1 MSVAERVPAARMT
14 LPVCAL
20 ALGVLTWWAVVT
32 VFAIPAFL
40 LPSPV
45 AVAAH
50 LADSPELFV
59 ANAVITFERIVVGG
73 AVGIASGFCL
83 GVLVARVSWF
93 RRALVPYLVT
103 LRVLPTI
110 AVAPLLLIYYGTGF
124 TTGVVFVALI
134 TFFPMV
140 VSTIAG
146 LSTAPS
152 EYRAL
157 LESVDAGAWNAFF
170 HVRLPSALPDVFA
183 GLKQS
188 VTLAVIGAV
197 VAEWV
202 VATSGLG
209 TVILLASEQ
218 VQPALMLAAVAVLFV
233 EGLALYGAVAAVQRR
248 VVWNE

>member
-1 MSVAERVPAARMT
+1 
-14 LPVCAL
+14 
-20 ALGVLTWWAVVT
+20 
-32 VFAIPAFL
+32 
-40 LPSPV
+40 
-45 AVAAH
+45 
-50 LADSPELFV
+50 
-59 ANAVITFERIVVGG
+59 
-73 AVGIASGFCL
+73 
-83 GVLVARVSWF
+83 
-93 RRALVPYLVT
+93 RRALMPYLVT

-124 TTGVVFVALI
+124 TTGVIFVALI

-140 VSTIAG
+140 VSTVAG
-146 LSTAPS
+146 FSTVPS
-152 EYRAL
+152 EYRSL
-157 LESVDAGAWNAFF
+157 LESVDAGAQNAFF

-218 VQPALMLAAVAVLFV
+218 VQPALML
-233 EGLALYGAVAAVQRR
+233 
-248 VVWNE
+248 